1 MGFTI
6 DIKGQLKSKADF
18 ENVINLSKEF
28 AIINELNYSLFEE
41 TTEVLLR
48 IKQKKMELSR
58 L

>member
-1 MGFTI
+1 MGFI
-6 DIKGQLKSKADF
+6 IHIKGQLKSKADF